1 MSDNSTDDRDEA
13 GCAALAPGTE
23 LAQTVAAV
31 LRTFPSATFIG
42 VQPRTPNP
50 QSQQD
55 KPDVGDNPT
64 RLQRSESIMSDFTGK
79 GYLARNGRKE
89 PGSQQPDLR
98 GKLNIGGTEFELAG
112 WEKEKDGRQ
121 YVSLTVQPARDSNRP
136 ATRSTPAGRGD
147 TAERNSARLLESWG
161 REND

>member
-1 MSDNSTDDRDEA
+1 
-13 GCAALAPGTE
+13 
-23 LAQTVAAV
+23 
-31 LRTFPSATFIG
+31 
-42 VQPRTPNP
+42 
-50 QSQQD
+50 
-55 KPDVGDNPT
+55 
-64 RLQRSESIMSDFTGK
+64 MSDFTGK

-147 TAERNSARLLESWG
+147 TAERNSARLLRVLG
-161 REND
+161 PRERLRPEDFTMEKFRNFYQRKQ